1 IKVLAITG
9 AFNILYKEIDKVIDS
24 IKKGEAITLPKII
37 IDKVKAVNA
46 ANFNNPYA
54 YAKALAAYEIAR
66 RVADLTVEGCFKVKE
81 VEKYIPLVAA
91 AHEML
96 REAARLADEAREIEK
111 FGDTLVRMPHY
122 DDGTILSKVKL
133 MEKPKKGE

>member
-1 IKVLAITG
+1 R
-9 AFNILYKEIDKVIDS
+9 VIES
-24 IKKGEAITLPKII
+24 LKKGEAVTLPRII

-46 ANFNNPYA
+46 ACFNNPYA
-54 YAKALAAYEIAR
+54 YAKAMAAYEMAR

-81 VEKYIPLVAA
+81 AERYIPLVTA

-111 FGDTLVRMPHY
+111 SGDAVTRMPHY

-133 MEKPKKGE
+133 MEKPKKVERSG